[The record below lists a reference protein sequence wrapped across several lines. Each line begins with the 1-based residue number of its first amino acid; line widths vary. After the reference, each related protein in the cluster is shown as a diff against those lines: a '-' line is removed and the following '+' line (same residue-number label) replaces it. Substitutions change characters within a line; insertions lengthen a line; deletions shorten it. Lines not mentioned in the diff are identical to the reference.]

1 MSNWINVKDR
11 LPPNLEDVMVYEK
24 YCEIPFIGW
33 YNLGEEVW
41 GVNTDFVEVIGDAYL
56 ENNVGAKN
64 VTHWMPLPNPP
75 ESES

>member
-41 GVNTDFVEVIGDAYL
+41 GLILTL
-56 ENNVGAKN
+56 
-64 VTHWMPLPNPP
+64 
-75 ESES
+75 